1 MMTFIIIRFENVICC
16 YLNTKI
22 KREAFTPQ
30 AQIQQQ
36 QKPTKRSRRTKTRNN
51 ERKKNTA
58 NLVLLFICNYLYIFL
73 LRQRK

>member
-1 MMTFIIIRFENVICC
+1 MMIFIIIRFENVICC

-22 KREAFTPQ
+22 KREAFNPQ
-30 AQIQQQ
+30 AQIKQQQQ
-36 QKPTKRSRRTKTRNN
+36 QKPTKRSRRTKNRNN
-51 ERKKNTA
+51 ERNTA